1 MLKFH
6 LRLLLLIST
15 ITIISF
21 IGLGAIIHNTIYQT
35 LTSNQIKSLDSE
47 ARNYVNLFNNN
58 KEKEITNIAHN
69 EKNIILIKEKDKD
82 KIIYSSGNIKD
93 IDHRI
98 DNEANPSKLINKN
111 TKLGMR
117 YTYKNTID
125 DKTIYISGINNE
137 IIDLQKDLWK
147 YLSIV
152 GVIVLFTVYLASRSI
167 NRTYIRPINEV
178 TYATSLLADGY
189 YHVRVPESN
198 VKETRALF
206 VTTNDLARRLQK
218 LNNSQKIQSNRLKTT
233 LENIPSSVLM
243 IDKHGEIVVA
253 NHAYYQVF
261 NPDQM
266 VENKSY
272 IGFIDDSIEKLI
284 IESFRTEKVIYEQLE
299 VAINNV
305 HIKYFDV
312 SCIPI
317 LTKSKKNLQGMV
329 VVLHDITNLQKLE
342 NLRREFVAN
351 VSHELKTPI
360 TSIKGFAETLIEG
373 AKNDEQSLDMFLNII
388 LKESNRIE
396 SLVTDLLDLSH
407 IEQQKELEINYMN
420 LSELAI
426 NIIDNLQTQAYN
438 KRIKIQSEI
447 EKDVIIEAHEN
458 KIAQVITNLLS
469 NAINYS
475 SEDNKVIVRVYRNDN
490 KVYLEI
496 QDYGIGISE
505 TDQKRIFE
513 RFYRVD
519 KARSRDSGGTGLGLS
534 ITKHIVEAHN
544 GRIDVKSAPGKGSI
558 FKVLFNDN

>member
-1 MLKFH
+1 H
-6 LRLLLLIST
+6 
-15 ITIISF
+15 
-21 IGLGAIIHNTIYQT
+21 
-35 LTSNQIKSLDSE
+35 
-47 ARNYVNLFNNN
+47 
-58 KEKEITNIAHN
+58 
-69 EKNIILIKEKDKD
+69 
-82 KIIYSSGNIKD
+82 
-93 IDHRI
+93 
-98 DNEANPSKLINKN
+98 DNS
-111 TKLGMR
+111 
-117 YTYKNTID
+117 
-125 DKTIYISGINNE
+125 
-137 IIDLQKDLWK
+137 
-147 YLSIV
+147 
-152 GVIVLFTVYLASRSI
+152 
-167 NRTYIRPINEV
+167 
-178 TYATSLLADGY
+178 
-189 YHVRVPESN
+189 
-198 VKETRALF
+198 
-206 VTTNDLARRLQK
+206 
-218 LNNSQKIQSNRLKTT
+218 
-233 LENIPSSVLM
+233 
-243 IDKHGEIVVA
+243 
-253 NHAYYQVF
+253 
-261 NPDQM
+261 
-266 VENKSY
+266 
-272 IGFIDDSIEKLI
+272 
-284 IESFRTEKVIYEQLE
+284 
-299 VAINNV
+299 
-305 HIKYFDV
+305 
-312 SCIPI
+312 
-317 LTKSKKNLQGMV
+317 
-329 VVLHDITNLQKLE
+329 NLQKLK
-342 NLRREFVAN
+342 NPRREFVAN

>member
-6 LRLLLLIST
+6 HRLLLLIST

-35 LTSNQIKSLDSE
+35 LTSNQTSE
-47 ARNYVNLFNNN
+47 LRNEAHNYVNLLNHN
-58 KEKEITNIAHN
+58 KGQEIDNLADNQQNVVVI
-69 EKNIILIKEKDKD
+69 KNADDNHVIF
-82 KIIYSSGNIKD
+82 SSGDKSK
-93 IDHRI
+93 IDQRI
-98 DNEANPSKLINKN
+98 DNEANPSDLISKK
-111 TKLGMR
+111 TKIGMR
-117 YTYKNTID
+117 YTFKESIGN
-125 DKTIYISGINNE
+125 KTVYISGINDE
-137 IIDLQKDLWK
+137 IINLQREMWK
-147 YLSIV
+147 YLSII

-206 VTTNDLARRLQK
+206 VTTNELARRLQK
-218 LNNSQKIQSNRLKTT
+218 LNNRQKIQSNRLKTT

-253 NHAYYQVF
+253 NHAYYEVF
-261 NPDQM
+261 SPEQI

-272 IGFIDDSIEKLI
+272 IGFLDDNIEKLI
-284 IESFRTEKVIYEQLE
+284 IESFRTEKVIYDQIE
-299 VAINNV
+299 VDINNV
-305 HIKYFDV
+305 HTKYFDV
-312 SCIPI
+312 SCVPI
-317 LTKSKKNLQGMV
+317 LSKSKKKLQGMV

-373 AKNDEQSLDMFLNII
+373 AKNDEQSLEMFLNII

-396 SLVTDLLDLSH
+396 SLVMDLLDLSH
-407 IEQQKELEINYMN
+407 IEQQNEIETSYMN
-420 LSELAI
+420 LSELAY
-426 NIIDNLQTQAYN
+426 NTIDNLQTQATN
-438 KRIKIQSEI
+438 KNIEIKSEI

-458 KIAQVITNLLS
+458 KVAQVITNLLS

-475 SEDNKVIVRVYRNDN
+475 LEDSKVIVRVYREGK
-490 KVYLEI
+490 KVNLEI
-496 QDYGIGISE
+496 QDFGIGISAK
-505 TDQKRIFE
+505 DQKHIFE

-544 GRIDVKSAPGKGSI
+544 GRISVSSKPGEGST
-558 FKVLFNDN
+558 FKVTFIDE

>member
-1 MLKFH
+1 
-6 LRLLLLIST
+6 
-15 ITIISF
+15 
-21 IGLGAIIHNTIYQT
+21 
-35 LTSNQIKSLDSE
+35 
-47 ARNYVNLFNNN
+47 
-58 KEKEITNIAHN
+58 
-69 EKNIILIKEKDKD
+69 
-82 KIIYSSGNIKD
+82 
-93 IDHRI
+93 
-98 DNEANPSKLINKN
+98 
-111 TKLGMR
+111 
-117 YTYKNTID
+117 
-125 DKTIYISGINNE
+125 
-137 IIDLQKDLWK
+137 
-147 YLSIV
+147 
-152 GVIVLFTVYLASRSI
+152 
-167 NRTYIRPINEV
+167 
-178 TYATSLLADGY
+178 
-189 YHVRVPESN
+189 
-198 VKETRALF
+198 
-206 VTTNDLARRLQK
+206 
-218 LNNSQKIQSNRLKTT
+218 
-233 LENIPSSVLM
+233 
-243 IDKHGEIVVA
+243 
-253 NHAYYQVF
+253 
-261 NPDQM
+261 
-266 VENKSY
+266 
-272 IGFIDDSIEKLI
+272 
-284 IESFRTEKVIYEQLE
+284 
-299 VAINNV
+299 
-305 HIKYFDV
+305 
-312 SCIPI
+312 
-317 LTKSKKNLQGMV
+317 MV

-426 NIIDNLQTQAYN
+426 SIIDNLQTQAQN

-544 GRIDVKSAPGKGSI
+544 GRIDVKSEPGKGSI

>member
-1 MLKFH
+1 M
-6 LRLLLLIST
+6 
-15 ITIISF
+15 
-21 IGLGAIIHNTIYQT
+21 
-35 LTSNQIKSLDSE
+35 
-47 ARNYVNLFNNN
+47 
-58 KEKEITNIAHN
+58 
-69 EKNIILIKEKDKD
+69 
-82 KIIYSSGNIKD
+82 
-93 IDHRI
+93 
-98 DNEANPSKLINKN
+98 
-111 TKLGMR
+111 
-117 YTYKNTID
+117 
-125 DKTIYISGINNE
+125 
-137 IIDLQKDLWK
+137 
-147 YLSIV
+147 
-152 GVIVLFTVYLASRSI
+152 
-167 NRTYIRPINEV
+167 
-178 TYATSLLADGY
+178 
-189 YHVRVPESN
+189 
-198 VKETRALF
+198 
-206 VTTNDLARRLQK
+206 
-218 LNNSQKIQSNRLKTT
+218 
-233 LENIPSSVLM
+233 
-243 IDKHGEIVVA
+243 
-253 NHAYYQVF
+253 
-261 NPDQM
+261 
-266 VENKSY
+266 
-272 IGFIDDSIEKLI
+272 
-284 IESFRTEKVIYEQLE
+284 
-299 VAINNV
+299 
-305 HIKYFDV
+305 
-312 SCIPI
+312 
-317 LTKSKKNLQGMV
+317 
-329 VVLHDITNLQKLE
+329 LHDITNLQKLE

>member
-1 MLKFH
+1 
-6 LRLLLLIST
+6 
-15 ITIISF
+15 
-21 IGLGAIIHNTIYQT
+21 
-35 LTSNQIKSLDSE
+35 
-47 ARNYVNLFNNN
+47 
-58 KEKEITNIAHN
+58 
-69 EKNIILIKEKDKD
+69 
-82 KIIYSSGNIKD
+82 
-93 IDHRI
+93 
-98 DNEANPSKLINKN
+98 
-111 TKLGMR
+111 
-117 YTYKNTID
+117 
-125 DKTIYISGINNE
+125 
-137 IIDLQKDLWK
+137 
-147 YLSIV
+147 
-152 GVIVLFTVYLASRSI
+152 
-167 NRTYIRPINEV
+167 
-178 TYATSLLADGY
+178 
-189 YHVRVPESN
+189 
-198 VKETRALF
+198 
-206 VTTNDLARRLQK
+206 
-218 LNNSQKIQSNRLKTT
+218 
-233 LENIPSSVLM
+233 
-243 IDKHGEIVVA
+243 
-253 NHAYYQVF
+253 
-261 NPDQM
+261 
-266 VENKSY
+266 
-272 IGFIDDSIEKLI
+272 
-284 IESFRTEKVIYEQLE
+284 
-299 VAINNV
+299 
-305 HIKYFDV
+305 
-312 SCIPI
+312 
-317 LTKSKKNLQGMV
+317 MV

-426 NIIDNLQTQAYN
+426 SIIDNLQTQAQN

-534 ITKHIVEAHN
+534 IIKHIVEAHN
-544 GRIDVKSAPGKGSI
+544 GRIDVKSEPGKGSI

>member
-1 MLKFH
+1 
-6 LRLLLLIST
+6 
-15 ITIISF
+15 
-21 IGLGAIIHNTIYQT
+21 
-35 LTSNQIKSLDSE
+35 
-47 ARNYVNLFNNN
+47 
-58 KEKEITNIAHN
+58 
-69 EKNIILIKEKDKD
+69 
-82 KIIYSSGNIKD
+82 
-93 IDHRI
+93 
-98 DNEANPSKLINKN
+98 
-111 TKLGMR
+111 
-117 YTYKNTID
+117 
-125 DKTIYISGINNE
+125 
-137 IIDLQKDLWK
+137 
-147 YLSIV
+147 
-152 GVIVLFTVYLASRSI
+152 
-167 NRTYIRPINEV
+167 
-178 TYATSLLADGY
+178 
-189 YHVRVPESN
+189 
-198 VKETRALF
+198 
-206 VTTNDLARRLQK
+206 
-218 LNNSQKIQSNRLKTT
+218 
-233 LENIPSSVLM
+233 
-243 IDKHGEIVVA
+243 
-253 NHAYYQVF
+253 
-261 NPDQM
+261 
-266 VENKSY
+266 
-272 IGFIDDSIEKLI
+272 
-284 IESFRTEKVIYEQLE
+284 
-299 VAINNV
+299 
-305 HIKYFDV
+305 
-312 SCIPI
+312 
-317 LTKSKKNLQGMV
+317 MV

-426 NIIDNLQTQAYN
+426 NIIDNLQTQAQN

-447 EKDVIIEAHEN
+447 EKDVIIEANEN

-544 GRIDVKSAPGKGSI
+544 GRIDVKSEPGKGSI

>member
-6 LRLLLLIST
+6 HRLLILIST

-21 IGLGAIIHNTIYQT
+21 IGLGAIVHNMIYQT
-35 LTSNQIKSLDSE
+35 LTQNQTKELEKE
-47 ARNYVNLFNNN
+47 ARNYVSLYNDNKKSEIKNIANNQEN
-58 KEKEITNIAHN
+58 IIVIKKNDKVIFTTNKKEKI
-69 EKNIILIKEKDKD
+69 DK
-82 KIIYSSGNIKD
+82 
-93 IDHRI
+93 RI
-98 DNEANPSKLINKN
+98 DNEANPSQLIHKN
-111 TKLGMR
+111 TKLGLK
-117 YTYKNTID
+117 YTFKSQID
-125 DKTIYISGINNE
+125 DKTVYISGINDE
-137 IIDLQKDLWK
+137 ILYLQKEMWK

-152 GVIVLFTVYLASRSI
+152 GVIVLITVYLASRSI

-198 VKETRALF
+198 VKETKALF
-206 VTTNDLARRLQK
+206 VTTNELARRLQK
-218 LNNSQKIQSNRLKTT
+218 LNNRQKIQSNRLKTT

-253 NHAYYQVF
+253 NSAYYEVF
-261 NPDQM
+261 SPDQS

-272 IGFIDDSIEKLI
+272 IGFINDKIEKLI
-284 IESFRTEKVIYEQLE
+284 MESFRTEKVIYEQIE
-299 VAINNV
+299 VDINNV
-305 HIKYFDV
+305 HTKYFDV
-312 SCIPI
+312 SCVPI
-317 LTKSKKNLQGMV
+317 LSKSKKKLQGMV

-373 AKNDEQSLDMFLNII
+373 AKNDEDSLNMFLNII

-396 SLVTDLLDLSH
+396 SLVMDLLDLSH
-407 IEQQKELEINYMN
+407 IEQQNEITTSYMN
-420 LSELAI
+420 LSELAYTT
-426 NIIDNLQTQAYN
+426 IDNLQNQAQN
-438 KRIKIQSEI
+438 KNITI
-447 EKDVIIEAHEN
+447 ESNIEQDVIFKANEN

-475 SEDNKVIVRVYRNDN
+475 TNDNKVIVSVYREGK
-490 KVYLEI
+490 KVNLEI
-496 QDYGIGISE
+496 QDFGIGISAE
-505 TDQKRIFE
+505 EQKHIFE

-544 GRIDVKSAPGKGSI
+544 GRISVVSRLNEGST
-558 FKVLFNDN
+558 FKVTFIDED

>member
-1 MLKFH
+1 
-6 LRLLLLIST
+6 
-15 ITIISF
+15 
-21 IGLGAIIHNTIYQT
+21 
-35 LTSNQIKSLDSE
+35 
-47 ARNYVNLFNNN
+47 
-58 KEKEITNIAHN
+58 
-69 EKNIILIKEKDKD
+69 
-82 KIIYSSGNIKD
+82 
-93 IDHRI
+93 
-98 DNEANPSKLINKN
+98 
-111 TKLGMR
+111 
-117 YTYKNTID
+117 
-125 DKTIYISGINNE
+125 
-137 IIDLQKDLWK
+137 
-147 YLSIV
+147 
-152 GVIVLFTVYLASRSI
+152 
-167 NRTYIRPINEV
+167 
-178 TYATSLLADGY
+178 
-189 YHVRVPESN
+189 
-198 VKETRALF
+198 
-206 VTTNDLARRLQK
+206 
-218 LNNSQKIQSNRLKTT
+218 
-233 LENIPSSVLM
+233 
-243 IDKHGEIVVA
+243 
-253 NHAYYQVF
+253 
-261 NPDQM
+261 
-266 VENKSY
+266 
-272 IGFIDDSIEKLI
+272 
-284 IESFRTEKVIYEQLE
+284 
-299 VAINNV
+299 
-305 HIKYFDV
+305 
-312 SCIPI
+312 
-317 LTKSKKNLQGMV
+317 MV

-426 NIIDNLQTQAYN
+426 NIIDNLQIQAQN

-496 QDYGIGISE
+496 QDYGIGISD

-544 GRIDVKSAPGKGSI
+544 GRIDVKSEPGKGSI

>member
-6 LRLLLLIST
+6 HRLLILIST

-21 IGLGAIIHNTIYQT
+21 IGLGAIVHNMIYQT
-35 LTSNQIKSLDSE
+35 LTQNQTKELEKE
-47 ARNYVNLFNNN
+47 ARNYVSLYNDNKKSEIKNIANNQEN
-58 KEKEITNIAHN
+58 IIVIKKNDKVIFTTNKKEKI
-69 EKNIILIKEKDKD
+69 DK
-82 KIIYSSGNIKD
+82 
-93 IDHRI
+93 RI
-98 DNEANPSKLINKN
+98 DNEANPSQLIHKN
-111 TKLGMR
+111 TKLGLK
-117 YTYKNTID
+117 YTFKSQID
-125 DKTIYISGINNE
+125 DKTVYISGINDE
-137 IIDLQKDLWK
+137 ILDLQKEMWK

-152 GVIVLFTVYLASRSI
+152 GVIVLITVYLASRSI

-198 VKETRALF
+198 VKETKALF
-206 VTTNDLARRLQK
+206 VTTNELARRLQK
-218 LNNSQKIQSNRLKTT
+218 LNNRQKIQSNRLKTT

-253 NHAYYQVF
+253 NSAYYEVF
-261 NPDQM
+261 SPDQS

-272 IGFIDDSIEKLI
+272 IGFINDKIEKLI
-284 IESFRTEKVIYEQLE
+284 MESFRTEKVIYEQIE
-299 VAINNV
+299 VDINNV
-305 HIKYFDV
+305 HTKYFDV
-312 SCIPI
+312 SCVPI
-317 LTKSKKNLQGMV
+317 LSKSKKKLQGMV
-329 VVLHDITNLQKLE
+329 VVLHDITNLKKLE

-373 AKNDEQSLDMFLNII
+373 AKNDEDSLNMFLNII

-396 SLVTDLLDLSH
+396 SLVMDLLDLSH
-407 IEQQKELEINYMN
+407 IEQQNEITTSYMN
-420 LSELAI
+420 LSELAYTT
-426 NIIDNLQTQAYN
+426 IDNLQNQAQN
-438 KRIKIQSEI
+438 KNITI
-447 EKDVIIEAHEN
+447 ESNIEQDVIFKANEN

-475 SEDNKVIVRVYRNDN
+475 TNDNKVIVSVYREGK
-490 KVYLEI
+490 KVNLEI
-496 QDYGIGISE
+496 QDFGIGISAE
-505 TDQKRIFE
+505 EQKHIFE

-544 GRIDVKSAPGKGSI
+544 GRISVVSRLNEGST
-558 FKVLFNDN
+558 FKVTFIDED

>member
-1 MLKFH
+1 
-6 LRLLLLIST
+6 
-15 ITIISF
+15 
-21 IGLGAIIHNTIYQT
+21 
-35 LTSNQIKSLDSE
+35 
-47 ARNYVNLFNNN
+47 
-58 KEKEITNIAHN
+58 
-69 EKNIILIKEKDKD
+69 
-82 KIIYSSGNIKD
+82 
-93 IDHRI
+93 
-98 DNEANPSKLINKN
+98 
-111 TKLGMR
+111 
-117 YTYKNTID
+117 
-125 DKTIYISGINNE
+125 
-137 IIDLQKDLWK
+137 
-147 YLSIV
+147 
-152 GVIVLFTVYLASRSI
+152 
-167 NRTYIRPINEV
+167 
-178 TYATSLLADGY
+178 
-189 YHVRVPESN
+189 
-198 VKETRALF
+198 
-206 VTTNDLARRLQK
+206 
-218 LNNSQKIQSNRLKTT
+218 
-233 LENIPSSVLM
+233 
-243 IDKHGEIVVA
+243 
-253 NHAYYQVF
+253 
-261 NPDQM
+261 
-266 VENKSY
+266 
-272 IGFIDDSIEKLI
+272 
-284 IESFRTEKVIYEQLE
+284 
-299 VAINNV
+299 
-305 HIKYFDV
+305 
-312 SCIPI
+312 
-317 LTKSKKNLQGMV
+317 MV

-426 NIIDNLQTQAYN
+426 NIIDNLQTQAQN

>member
-1 MLKFH
+1 
-6 LRLLLLIST
+6 
-15 ITIISF
+15 
-21 IGLGAIIHNTIYQT
+21 
-35 LTSNQIKSLDSE
+35 
-47 ARNYVNLFNNN
+47 
-58 KEKEITNIAHN
+58 
-69 EKNIILIKEKDKD
+69 
-82 KIIYSSGNIKD
+82 
-93 IDHRI
+93 
-98 DNEANPSKLINKN
+98 
-111 TKLGMR
+111 
-117 YTYKNTID
+117 
-125 DKTIYISGINNE
+125 
-137 IIDLQKDLWK
+137 
-147 YLSIV
+147 
-152 GVIVLFTVYLASRSI
+152 
-167 NRTYIRPINEV
+167 
-178 TYATSLLADGY
+178 
-189 YHVRVPESN
+189 
-198 VKETRALF
+198 
-206 VTTNDLARRLQK
+206 
-218 LNNSQKIQSNRLKTT
+218 
-233 LENIPSSVLM
+233 
-243 IDKHGEIVVA
+243 
-253 NHAYYQVF
+253 
-261 NPDQM
+261 
-266 VENKSY
+266 
-272 IGFIDDSIEKLI
+272 
-284 IESFRTEKVIYEQLE
+284 
-299 VAINNV
+299 
-305 HIKYFDV
+305 
-312 SCIPI
+312 
-317 LTKSKKNLQGMV
+317 MV